1 MSYRTQ
7 MTSNK
12 PAEHLFRLKPL
23 VACLRLLI
31 TGGLIAVPVA
41 PAHAELPVPGVDVL
55 SSPTGAAIPW
65 VGAGSADQVING
77 NTMQIN
83 QHSDKAILN
92 WQSFNVGPANTV
104 QFVQPNATSVALNRI
119 YDNNPSNILGQI
131 VANGQVYLY
140 NQNGFIFGNNSVVD
154 TNTFMASTLNITD
167 DVFLNG
173 GVTQVFNSNGSAAL
187 AIEPMRPGAK
197 MDPKTAQILI
207 AAGAKIH
214 TDQNGRIII
223 AAPVINNS
231 GSLATG
237 NNGQI
242 ILAASEDKVYLQP
255 ADPNSPFAG
264 LLVEVDTGGQVTNA
278 GDLLANQ
285 GNITMAGFAVN
296 QDGRVTATTSVNV
309 NGSIRLLAEEQHG
322 TLGGI
327 LVANKTTRS
336 ADNGDGLGVEAKVKF
351 GSGSVTQV
359 AAVDTGATAIDE
371 QTQPKSYLEATGHTV
386 DIQANADIALP
397 GGNVNIT
404 ATENPADTTQSTKG
418 SGRIFVDNGATIDVS
433 GYKGIEVPMS
443 RNVADISV
451 QSYEL
456 RNSPLQLNG
465 PLKGQTVQV
474 DLRQNTTIVDTS
486 GAVARIQRGV
496 YERLSAGG
504 QINLTS
510 SGDVIINNGANMNIS
525 GGSVNYQAGYIN
537 TTKLL
542 TEYNRIVDISVAD
555 PNVYYSAIFGVVT
568 ENHQTWGVTT
578 VWDLLDQFSAGQYQQ
593 AYTEGKPAGAVNIK
607 SPLLDWN
614 GNLVAGSTN
623 GIFQRSISNAP
634 SGGSFNV
641 DLAAFQSVQNVIFE
655 TEKSP
660 VQLAVSDKFPKNKT
674 GGSADLVLDTSL
686 LNKSGVQNVSVK
698 TWGTAAV
705 AEGAAIAM
713 SPGGSLSLEA
723 NTIDV
728 NGQIQSAG
736 GSINLTAA
744 TNTAFLLA
752 GGVTLG
758 KDAVLDVSGRWI
770 NDFQLGLSAA
780 PTDQLRIDGGSVNI
794 SGQGDV
800 SVAAGSVIK
809 ADGGAWMSAGKR
821 LTNGKGGAIDLAAIG
836 VDGAPSNLQLAGNLS
851 ALGLSQGGSLTLTSG
866 KIDVSNEVNYFTN
879 LTDTKIANTINN
891 LTDNQIAQI
900 NTSLIADSVIDHNYT
915 REELINFTD
924 TLVKTGQSLL
934 KTSQGN
940 QNVQDAV
947 NKINSIIDP
956 STMTLAVDNG
966 QFAIAPDMSFS
977 KISLNANVGG
987 ITVKDG
993 AALDLKT
1000 QNLQL
1005 QGNTNFQEK
1014 ATGASIRDISSV
1026 VVLPENLRKP
1036 LQLDLNGFSGVTL
1049 ATGSSITV
1057 DKGSTVNLA
1066 TAEGGIYA
1074 DGAINAPAGNINL
1087 AINPGQN
1094 LEYDN
1099 TQSIWLG
1106 QNASLLALGST
1117 RMNPVDALGR
1127 NTGNVLDGGNISI
1140 QAKRG
1145 YVVLEKG
1152 SQVDVSGTHAQVDI
1166 LQPAKSGV
1174 GSNYVTSD
1182 IASNAGSISITAA
1195 EGAVLDGGLK
1205 GFTGGATAQAGT
1217 LALGLDRLLRSPMD
1231 LLTIP
1236 FPSGPLTINVAQADQ
1251 SLLPAGMQFGDVL
1264 PNSMIGRM
1272 TVSADKVTAGGFAN
1286 VSLKTNVNPALTPPD
1301 TVTFLGDVA
1310 LKTAARITIDTQ
1322 AINWQGL
1329 NGSAAGNVSLDT
1341 AYLTIGSP
1349 IIQNAGAAVTGGGA
1363 ITANAKWT
1371 ELIGGSQWNGF
1382 NSITLNSAHDLRAV
1396 GANDGTQRDFVG
1408 ALVTAGTLN
1417 LHASQIYPSTL
1428 TSFTFNSST
1437 QINVSGSNTDT
1448 SPLSAAGSLTLQ
1460 APVINQAGVL
1470 KAPMGTISLIAG
1482 SNLTLASG
1490 SVTSVSAAGQLIPF
1504 GVIQGGLDWL
1514 YPLVNPNNLVF
1525 DAPPVKQVILNAP
1538 SINMAKGSKIDI
1550 AGGGDLFGYEFLP
1563 VADGFP
1569 DYLQTASDQGGF
1581 AVLPALGSALA
1592 PYDPFQ
1598 SGTSAYA
1605 AGSQVYLS
1613 GDSQLPA
1620 GNYTILP
1627 AHYALL
1633 PGAFLVT
1640 PQANSQDRAITTLS
1654 PDGLPIVPGYM
1665 TLAGTGARDARSSA
1679 FLIQSS
1685 AQVLDQH
1692 AQYDLYTATKF
1703 YTDKAAKNA
1712 TVTPFLPVD
1721 SGQVS
1726 IIAQT
1731 QLTLEG
1737 NINVAAPGGR
1747 GARMDIAA
1755 NNIDVVSALSAP
1767 AANTLQI
1774 LSSDL
1779 NNLKVDSLLLGGS
1792 RKRNSDGSTDVSV
1805 SSNNVTFS
1813 SGAQL
1818 QTTDLVAV
1826 GAQKVEV
1833 QAGVSLAATG
1843 SVNTGDSVF
1852 NISGDGALLRLSGDN
1867 QVALNRTA
1875 SPGVQGELLVA
1886 SGATLAASKSMLL
1899 DSSQSTILEGDIL
1912 MHGGSLNLSASAI
1925 NMGEV
1930 SGLTGNALN
1939 LTNQQLMSLS
1949 VDELLL
1955 NSRGT
1960 IGFYGN
1966 VGQVD
1971 GSGNLAPVTF
1981 NNLVINAAG
1990 FSGFGGNGQAAKLQ
2004 ANNLI
2009 LANPNSQ
2016 AATTGSGQGQLDI
2029 TAANFTQSA
2038 GLFGVN
2044 GFNAV
2049 NLDVAN
2055 GFAANGKSVLTVAGD
2070 MNLTAGNL
2078 TATGGSSFTLDAS
2091 GHALQVNGNGSSI
2104 NTAAPAFGGSMAF
2117 TANTLAFNANALLPS
2132 GKLSLHALTGDV
2144 AVGPVSNI
2152 DLAGRAVSFADQVDY
2167 TPGGSFSAISDNGA
2181 VTLAAG
2187 SSLDLSTGGG
2197 TAAGGNLVLKAP
2209 AQTVALDGQIKA
2221 NAGSATIDVSNA
2233 ANFDSLMAVLKNAG
2247 ISDSIYFRSRD
2258 TSIIDLAGAVINA
2271 SNITLV
2277 ADKGAADIFGQL
2289 NADGSAQGG
2298 NISVYAG
2305 GKITLENGSQLTA
2318 TGAKG
2323 GKVLLSSVDG
2333 NGSGISD
2340 GIDLKAGSL
2349 INVSGATAGNG
2360 GDVTLRALRVGN
2372 GINIQPIA
2380 GTVTGADKFYAEGV
2394 KKYANADFG
2403 TAGQINAGDI
2413 AAIQTDTTNYMAAAD
2428 ISSLGHGITLT
2439 PGVEINYTGNLA
2451 LNSKWD
2457 LVNWRYNGIPGHL
2470 TIRASGDLLM
2480 NQSLTDGF
2488 KTGYFMNSNGSSYAA
2503 VTVTDQLQQGDSW
2516 SYSLAAGSDLA
2527 SADTNSVAS
2536 SNNLVVGAD
2545 AVGVPAMI
2553 RTGTGD
2559 MQISAGGNIDVSVGR
2574 IYNAGQQS
2582 IIDPYGTLGNI
2593 AVARL
2598 FYSVYP
2604 VNGGDLALSA
2614 GGNII
2619 GAVSGNTF
2627 NDWLLRLGGPW
2638 TGSKGQPTAWGVA
2651 LGYMAS
2657 PFNRTNAAYSPTPLY
2672 QQNIGSFGGGN
2683 VSIKAGGD
2691 ITNLE
2696 VVMPTTGKPV
2706 GINTGV
2712 NLTSYA
2718 TNQVE
2723 VNGGGNM
2730 SVSAGGNV
2738 AGGSFFDARG
2748 VGTISAGGAV
2758 IGSSQ
2763 LANGPAL
2770 YSGDTQF
2777 NVNAV
2782 NGVQLAG
2789 VFDPMILHK
2798 GSVNF
2803 FSYTDTS
2810 AVAVRSLAGDITL
2823 DAALPS
2829 SRYTPSPN
2837 QSNLSTVYPASLQA
2851 SAFGGSVNLLFENAT
2866 LFPSPTG
2873 QLNIFAQ
2880 QDIYSTGT
2888 GEAVHRLS
2896 MSDANRALLP
2906 TALFPLEQTGLG
2918 SAVNQLATLALPL
2931 YAHDIVPVHIAD
2943 YQPARFVTTLGD
2955 IKNIGF
2961 FTPKKTVVKS
2971 GRDISNV
2978 TLAIQNI
2985 NPGDVSIIDA
2995 GRDLVYPGERSP
3007 NTGGLIPSS
3016 AKIEVAGPGDVLV
3029 KSGRNVDLG
3038 ASNGLSTVGNT
3049 YNPALGDKG
3058 ANITVLAGLNGAT
3071 PDYVKFL
3078 NSYQGQAIYADK
3090 LQPARDLIVQFMRQ
3104 RTGNGAMSETSALLA
3119 FSTLPSG
3126 DSLSIQPQLNSYLLP
3141 VMFNEVRLAGRAAA
3155 AATSDALKKVL
3166 YEPGTAAINTLF
3178 PGNNW
3183 QGDLNLFFSKLQT
3196 IQGGDIN
3203 LLVPGGQINAGLAV
3217 AFTGAKD
3224 ATQLGIVAQQTGNI
3238 NAVLKGDFLVNKSRV
3253 FALDGGDI
3261 MIWSEQGN
3269 IDAGKG
3275 AKSAIS
3281 APPPIVSLDKNGNL
3295 VITFPPVVSG
3305 SGIRTAASSTGVI
3318 PGNVDLF
3325 APVGVVNAGEA
3336 GIGGTNV
3343 TISATSVLGA
3353 NNIQVS
3359 GVSTGVPAASTG
3371 SVMAGLTG
3379 VSNLTANVSQVA
3391 QATAGLNDT
3400 GAAGNKNTALG
3411 LFSVEVLGFGD

>member
-7 MTSNK
+7 LTSNK

-55 SSPTGAAIPW
+55 SSPTGVAMPW
-65 VGAGSADQVING
+65 VGAGSADQVIHG

-104 QFVQPNATSVALNRI
+104 QFVQPAATSVALNRI

-131 VANGQVYLY
+131 TANGQVYLY

-167 DVFLNG
+167 DVFLNS
-173 GVTQVFNSNGSAAL
+173 GVTQVFNSNGTAAL

-296 QDGRVTATTSVNV
+296 QDGRATATTSVNV

-359 AAVDTGATAIDE
+359 VAVDTGATAIDE

-386 DIQANADIALP
+386 EIQANADIALP

-418 SGRIFVDNGATIDVS
+418 AGRIFVDNGATIDVS

-674 GGSADLVLDTSL
+674 GGAADLVLDSSL

-698 TWGTAAV
+698 TWGAATV

-770 NDFQLGLSAA
+770 NDYQLGLSAA

-866 KIDVSNEVNYFTN
+866 KIDVIDAAKTINS
-879 LTDTKIANTINN
+879 INN
-891 LTDNQIAQI
+891 LTGNEMAQL
-900 NTSLIADSVIDHNYT
+900 NTSLISNNVIDHNYT
-915 REELINFTD
+915 KEELINYLD
-924 TLVKTGQSLL
+924 TN
-934 KTSQGN
+934 QGN
-940 QNVQDAV
+940 QKVQNVV
-947 NKINSIIDP
+947 NDIYKISDP
-956 STMTLAVDNG
+956 NTLALAEVNG
-966 QFAIAPDMSFS
+966 HFAIAPDTSFS
-977 KISLNANVGG
+977 KISLNANIGG
-987 ITVKDG
+987 ITVKG
-993 AALDLKT
+993 GTALDLKT

-1005 QGNTNFQEK
+1005 QGNFLEK
-1014 ATGASIRDISSV
+1014 ATGSSISDFSSV

-1166 LQPAKSGV
+1166 LQPTKSGV

-1205 GFTGGATAQAGT
+1205 GFAGGATAQAGT

-1264 PNSMIGRM
+1264 PDSMIGLM
-1272 TVSADKVTAGGFAN
+1272 TVSADKVMAGGFSN

-1310 LKTAARITIDTQ
+1310 LKTATRITIDTQ

-1329 NGSAAGNVSLDT
+1329 NSSAAGNVSLDT

-1363 ITANAKWT
+1363 ITTNAQWT

-1428 TSFTFNSST
+1428 TNFTFNSSA

-1482 SNLTLASG
+1482 SSLTLASG

-1692 AQYDLYTATKF
+1692 AQYDLYHATQF

-1755 NNIDVVSALSAP
+1755 NNIDVVSALSTP

-1826 GAQKVEV
+1826 AAQKVEV
-1833 QAGVSLAATG
+1833 QAGISLAATG

-1852 NISGDGALLRLSGDN
+1852 NISGDGAVLRLSGDN

-1875 SPGVQGELLVA
+1875 SPGTQGELVVA

-1990 FSGFGGNGQAAKLQ
+1990 FSGFGGNGQAARLQ

-2016 AATTGSGQGQLDI
+2016 AAATGSGQGQLDI

-2038 GLFGVN
+2038 GSFGVN

-2049 NLDVAN
+2049 NLDVTN
-2055 GFAANGKSVLTVAGD
+2055 GFSADGKSVLTVAGD
-2070 MNLTAGNL
+2070 TNLTAGNL
-2078 TATGGSSFTLDAS
+2078 TAAGGSSFTLDAS
-2091 GHALQVNGNGSSI
+2091 GHALQVNGNGSPVS
-2104 NTAAPAFGGSMAF
+2104 TAATAFGGSMDF
-2117 TANTLAFNANALLPS
+2117 IANTLAFNANALLPS
-2132 GKLSLHALTGDV
+2132 GKLSLHALTGAV
-2144 AVGPVSNI
+2144 AVGPASNI

-2167 TPGGSFSAISDNGA
+2167 TPGGSFSAIADNGA

-2209 AQTVALDGQIKA
+2209 TQTVALDGQIKA
-2221 NAGSATIDVSNA
+2221 SAGSATIDVSNA
-2233 ANFDSLMAVLKNAG
+2233 ANFDSLMTSLKNAG

-2258 TSIIDLAGAVINA
+2258 TSIIDLAGTVINA

-2277 ADKGAADIFGQL
+2277 ADKGAVDIFGQL
-2289 NADGSAQGG
+2289 DADGSAQGG
-2298 NISVYAG
+2298 NINVYAG
-2305 GKITLENGSQLTA
+2305 DKITLEGSGSLTA
-2318 TGAKG
+2318 TGVKG
-2323 GKVLLSSVDG
+2323 GKVLLSSVDSNN
-2333 NGSGISD
+2333 NGISGIE
-2340 GIDLKAGSL
+2340 LKGGSL
-2349 INVSGATAGNG
+2349 IDVSGATAGNG

-2394 KKYANADFG
+2394 KKYSNTYTG
-2403 TAGQINAGDI
+2403 TADAAHAALSNSGQINAGDI
-2413 AAIQTDTTNYMAAAD
+2413 TAIQTDTANYMAAAD

-2439 PGVEINYTGNLA
+2439 PGVEIDYAGKLA

-2457 LVNWRYNGIPGHL
+2457 LAGWRYNGIPGHL

-2488 KTGYFMNSNGSSYAA
+2488 KNGSFILQPNPKIP
-2503 VTVTDQLQQGDSW
+2503 VTVTVNVTDQLQSGESW

-2527 SADTNSVAS
+2527 SADTNQVSS
-2536 SNNLVVGAD
+2536 SNNLVVGAG
-2545 AVGVPAMI
+2545 AKI

-2559 MQISAGGNIDVSVGR
+2559 MQISAGGNIDVSAGM

-2582 IIDPYGTLGNI
+2582 SPDPYGTLTDT
-2593 AVARL
+2593 AVAFL
-2598 FYSVYP
+2598 FYSEYP

-2638 TGSKGQPTAWGVA
+2638 TGSKGQPTAWGLA

-2657 PFNRTNAAYSPTPLY
+2657 PISRNNAAYSSTPFY

-2706 GINTGV
+2706 GVNTGA

-2730 SVSAGGNV
+2730 SIAAGGNV
-2738 AGGSFFDARG
+2738 AGGSFFDAKG

-2758 IGSSQ
+2758 IGGSQ
-2763 LANGPAL
+2763 SANGPAL

-2777 NVNAV
+2777 TVNAV

-2798 GSVNF
+2798 GDVNF

-2873 QLNIFAQ
+2873 QLNIFAR

-2906 TALFPLEQTGLG
+2906 TALFPLAQTGLG
-2918 SAVNQLATLALPL
+2918 PAVNQLATLALPL

-2955 IKNIGF
+2955 IKNVGL

-3058 ANITVLAGLNGAT
+3058 ANITVLAGLSGAT

-3078 NSYQGQAIYADK
+3078 NSYQGQAVYADK

-3119 FSTLPSG
+3119 FSALPSG
-3126 DSLSIQPQLNSYLLP
+3126 DSLSIQSQLNSYLLP

-3203 LLVPGGQINAGLAV
+3203 LVVPGGQINAGLAV

-3224 ATQLGIVAQQTGNI
+3224 ATQLGIVAQQTGDI

-3261 MIWSEQGN
+3261 MIWSETGN

-3359 GVSTGVPAASTG
+3359 GVSTGVPAASSG